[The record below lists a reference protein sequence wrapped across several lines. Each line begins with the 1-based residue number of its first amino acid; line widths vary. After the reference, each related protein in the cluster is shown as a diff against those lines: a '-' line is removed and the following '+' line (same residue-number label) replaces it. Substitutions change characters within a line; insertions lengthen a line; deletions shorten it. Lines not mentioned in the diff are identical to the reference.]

1 MVRIQTQGKQ
11 FPQQHGEHVTDHHS
25 AETYAP
31 QDVNPYAQPADINTR
46 ALENDAPYGNAAYAA
61 GGAGVVAEN
70 PYGGSRAN
78 GAYEMQNMPQVE
90 DMQGFFARIDDIRQA
105 IRQFDENISHI
116 EGLHARSL
124 NEIGDEQSQFNHRE
138 LEKAST
144 DTRQL
149 QNNIRDTI
157 KKLENAN
164 GQMQAGPDNRTRV
177 TQTNNVKKKMLE
189 SIKKFQRVEVEYKNK
204 YRAQQKR
211 QVELTNPG
219 MSAQEIDNVI
229 DSDQGQQVF
238 AEATLRSNRHGEAKS
253 ALREVQERH
262 QDIKKIERTIAELAQ
277 LFAEMN
283 VMMEEQA
290 PAVEAIQERAEATRN
305 DMEGGNANVDKA
317 IVSARSA
324 RRKKWICFWICV
336 LILIAIALAVGLGV
350 GLKRN

>member
-1 MVRIQTQGKQ
+1 MI
-11 FPQQHGEHVTDHHS
+11 P
-25 AETYAP
+25 
-31 QDVNPYAQPADINTR
+31 NPYAQQPAINDR
-46 ALENDAPYGNAAYAA
+46 ALENDLPYGNAAYAS
-61 GGAGVVAEN
+61 GGEN
-70 PYGGSRAN
+70 PYAGQTN
-78 GAYEMQNMPQVE
+78 QNAYELQSMGATETMPE
-90 DMQGFFARIDDIRQA
+90 FFSRIDEIRQA
-105 IRQFDENISHI
+105 IRQFDDNIQHI

-124 NEIGDEQSQFNHRE
+124 NEIGDEQSHFNHRE

-157 KKLENAN
+157 KKLEHAN
-164 GQMQAGPDNRTRV
+164 SQMQAGPDNRTRV

-189 SIKKFQRVEVEYKNK
+189 SIKKFQKVEVEYKNR

-219 MSAQEIDNVI
+219 MTPEEIDNVV

-277 LFAEMN
+277 LFNEMN
-283 VMMEEQA
+283 VMMEVQA
-290 PAVEAIQERAEATRN
+290 PQVAVIADNAANTQA
-305 DMEGGNANVDKA
+305 DMEQGNKHVDTAIKSAKA
-317 IVSARSA
+317 A
-324 RRKKWICFWICV
+324 RRKKWICFWIV
-336 LILIAIALAVGLGV
+336 VVILIAIGLAVGLGV
-350 GLKRN
+350 GLN

>member
-1 MVRIQTQGKQ
+1 MCFRSYVRRD
-11 FPQQHGEHVTDHHS
+11 ECSNTDCHS
-25 AETYAP
+25 DFRTGGASYETA
-31 QDVNPYAQPADINTR
+31 NPYAQTAAISDR
-46 ALENDAPYGNAAYAA
+46 ALENDMPYGNAAYSN
-61 GGAGVVAEN
+61 GGATEN
-70 PYGGSRAN
+70 PYAARST
-78 GAYEMQNMPQVE
+78 GAYEMQTMGAGRVETMPE
-90 DMQGFFARIDDIRQA
+90 FFSRIDEIRQA
-105 IRQFDENISHI
+105 IRQFDDNISHI

-124 NEIGDEQSQFNHRE
+124 NEIGDEQSHFNHRE

-164 GQMQAGPDNRTRV
+164 SQMQAGPDNRTRV

-189 SIKKFQRVEVEYKNK
+189 AVKRFQRIEVEYKNK

-219 MSAQEIDNVI
+219 MSPDEIDNVV
-229 DSDQGQQVF
+229 DSDQGQQIF

-277 LFAEMN
+277 LFADMN

-290 PAVEAIQERAEATRN
+290 APVAQIERGAEDAHQ
-305 DMEGGNANVDKA
+305 DVQKGNVHVDKA
-317 IVSARSA
+317 ITSARAA
-324 RRKKWICFWICV
+324 RKKKWICFWIV
-336 LILIAIALAVGLGV
+336 VVIIIGVALGVGLGV
-350 GLKRN
+350 GLHN